1 MARLL
6 PSLAQLNVAAIGA
19 GCDDDDDDDA
29 ELSTGWD
36 AEVQKL
42 KAEVAALPEA
52 RGEPVYFVAAKAG
65 FTPQKKLSNLFG
77 PTEWIYH
84 ARSKFRPLTN
94 AYNWLLEQAE
104 KAKRRTPET
113 DAQFMRLIN
122 TVNPKSAKQRA
133 AALEKGMDPNAYW
146 QTPDGEPACGLVAK
160 MLTGFASV
168 ARVNADGKG
177 DWNVGGRGE
186 AQKRRRLLMFLKLV
200 GEAELADKIHKAKGT
215 AATALING
223 WTSENM
229 VPENTALKVAALRQG
244 ILEKYTAH
252 PHNPY
257 TNLLLSFGTRPLHEE
272 RNARKDKKTEPPE
285 QWPFDPW
292 VYSENPDA
300 QPRCGDVV
308 GMLLQLRR
316 AAVRAEID
324 ALATDPESCAEEA
337 EQLRADESDER

>member
-1 MARLL
+1 MEKWRTCSRAR
-6 PSLAQLNVAAIGA
+6 AHLNVADIGA
-19 GCDDDDDDDA
+19 GCDDDDDDA
-29 ELSTGWD
+29 EPSTGWD

-42 KAEVAALPEA
+42 KGEVAALPEA
-52 RGEPVYFVAAKAG
+52 EQARGDPVYFVAAKAG

-84 ARSKFRPLTN
+84 ARSKFRPLSK
-94 AYNWLLEQAE
+94 AYHWLMEQAE
-104 KAKRRTPET
+104 MAKNRTYDT
-113 DAQFMRLIN
+113 DEHFMRLIN
-122 TVNPKSAKQRA
+122 MVNPKSAKQRA

-168 ARVNADGKG
+168 ARVNAQGMG
-177 DWNVGGRGE
+177 DWNVKGRGE
-186 AQKRRRLLMFLKLV
+186 AQKRKRLLMFLELI
-200 GEAELADKIHKAKGT
+200 GEAKLAGEIHKAKGDDEKK
-215 AATALING
+215 ALING
-223 WTSENM
+223 WTSDNM
-229 VPENTALKVAALRQG
+229 VPENSARKVDALRQG

-272 RNARKDKKTEPPE
+272 RNARKDKKAESPS

-292 VYSENPDA
+292 VYSANPDA

-324 ALATDPESCAEEA
+324 ALATDADPDGCAEGG
-337 EQLRADESDER
+337 

>member
-1 MARLL
+1 MAHLL
-6 PSLAQLNVAAIGA
+6 PSLAHLNVAAIGA

-29 ELSTGWD
+29 EPSAGWD
-36 AEVQKL
+36 VEVRKL
-42 KAEVAALPEA
+42 KAEVAGLPEA
-52 RGEPVYFVAAKAG
+52 EQASGVPVYFVAAKAG

-94 AYNWLLEQAE
+94 AYNWLMEQAD

-113 DAQFMRLIN
+113 DAHFMGLIN
-122 TVNPKSAKQRA
+122 MVNPKSAKQRDA
-133 AALEKGMDPNAYW
+133 AMAKGMDPNAYW

-177 DWNVGGRGE
+177 DWDVRGCGE
-186 AQKRRRLLMFLKLV
+186 ALKRRRLLMFLRLI
-200 GEAELADKIHKAKGT
+200 GEAALADEIRKAKGDR
-215 AATALING
+215 AKLLIDK

-229 VPENTALKVAALRQG
+229 VPENSELKVAALRQG

-257 TNLLLSFGTRPLHEE
+257 TNLLLGFGTRPLHEE
-272 RNARKDKKTEPPE
+272 RNARKDKKAEPPS

-300 QPRCGDVV
+300 QPKCGDVV

-324 ALATDPESCAEEA
+324 ALATDQE
-337 EQLRADESDER
+337 